1 MCTINH
7 DKKAIFLNIP
17 KTGRTYISS
26 NLVKYYGFTQYLDKD
41 PQHSTICETKKYNES
56 HMFANKKF
64 GILEYYKN
72 SKYLC
77 DLMNMNDE
85 KWNTYYK
92 FCFVRNPY
100 TRVFSAYE
108 YINKI
113 NPITNPTEKNGKMII
128 TRKRRKLQDLLCDD
142 IYDIKDYIYIHLF
155 MTQSKNIKYND
166 LINIDFIGR
175 FENLEN
181 DFIKILKIIGFDDK
195 EIIHSTNK
203 INETTQDNYDDYYS
217 NTIIINKIN
226 ELYGEDFENFNY
238 SKILL

>member
-7 DKKAIFLNIP
+7 DKKAIFFNIP
-17 KTGRTYISS
+17 KTGRTYIST

-41 PQHSTICETKKYNES
+41 PEHSIICNTKKPYES

-77 DLMNMNDE
+77 DLMNMDDE
-85 KWNTYYK
+85 KWDTYYK

-108 YINKI
+108 YMNKI
-113 NPITNPTEKNGKMII
+113 TPLKNPTEKKSKMII
-128 TRKRRKLQDLLCDD
+128 EVKRRKLEQVL
-142 IYDIKDYIYIHLF
+142 YDEISTISDFYYAHLF
-155 MTQSKNIKYND
+155 MTQSKNIKYDNS
-166 LINIDFIGR
+166 INIDFVGR

-181 DFIKILKIIGFDDK
+181 DFISILKKIGFNDK
-195 EIIHSTNK
+195 EIIHPTDK
-203 INETTQDNYDDYYS
+203 INTSTQENYNDYYS
-217 NTIIINKIN
+217 NTQIIEKIN
-226 ELYGEDFENFNY
+226 ELYDEDFKNFNY
-238 SKILL
+238 DKIS